1 MQLLDTLNHKAR
13 NANEWFAARA
23 HGAHAKFWLAVL
35 SFTESSVF
43 LVPPDV
49 LLIAILLAGAE
60 RWRYYAVFT
69 AAWSVLGALAGYAV
83 GALLYDSVGQMLV
96 SAYGLADDVELAQ
109 QWFSGNTFLVMFI
122 AALTPLPYKVFVLT
136 GGFLQVNLVA
146 FTLASILGRLVR
158 FGLVAYITKTFGAM
172 AAQTLTRYTH
182 YTSLVLTAALL
193 MALIYLL
200 VH

>member
-1 MQLLDTLNHKAR
+1 MQALEALNRRAR
-13 NANEWFAARA
+13 SANEWFAARA

-49 LLIAILLAGAE
+49 LLVAILLAGAE

-69 AAWSVLGALAGYAV
+69 TVWSVLGALAGYAV
-83 GALLYDSVGQMLV
+83 GALLYDSVGQTLV
-96 SAYGLADDVELAQ
+96 SMYGLTDDVASAK
-109 QWFSGNTFLVMFI
+109 QWFSGNTFAVMFI

-136 GGFLQVNLVA
+136 GGFLQVNLIA
-146 FTLASILGRLVR
+146 FTVASVLGRLLR
-158 FGLVAYITKTFGAM
+158 FGLVAYITKSFGAI

-182 YTSLVLTAALL
+182 YTSLVLTVVLL
-193 MALIYLL
+193 AVLVYLL
-200 VH
+200 AH